1 MRAVIL
7 ACLLFLAPICGAM
20 ADSRVGVPVAKP
32 APAEVAGAPAEPVA
46 ECPEGLVSV
55 SKVWPV
61 VEETLTSAAA
71 GHAAMI
77 LGGESAGQMIGALS
91 RLTGKTA
98 PSVTT
103 IVMFGFPDGSQLWV
117 PMAGGCA
124 TGIIVLPK
132 EMIARLYD
140 ALGQS
145 I

>member
-1 MRAVIL
+1 MRAAIL

-20 ADSRVGVPVAKP
+20 ADSSVGVPLAKP
-32 APAEVAGAPAEPVA
+32 AQAEAPKAEPVA

-55 SKVWPV
+55 SKIWPV
-61 VEETLTSAAA
+61 VEETIEGGAS

-77 LGGESAGQMIGALS
+77 LGGASAGQMIGALS

-98 PSVTT
+98 PSITT

-132 EMIARLYD
+132 EMIARLYE